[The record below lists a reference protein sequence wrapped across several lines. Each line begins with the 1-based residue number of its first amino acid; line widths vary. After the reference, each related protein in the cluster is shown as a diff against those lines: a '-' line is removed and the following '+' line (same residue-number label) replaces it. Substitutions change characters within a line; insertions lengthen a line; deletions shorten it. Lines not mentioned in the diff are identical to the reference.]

1 MMTFPPTVLMVLTIV
16 SLCSVVRIPMVI
28 VIPHFTSAF
37 ETRNIVV
44 TNGNTHFGRCISDGG
59 DRSKP
64 IATRT
69 HSYLGYPW
77 YYHHNP
83 NGFPLRS
90 STTVTTT
97 TLHEGIVI
105 RDWKEG
111 DGTQILNLLRRSLGD
126 DNTNGF
132 DPEDPLLTDCGD
144 EELLR
149 VSYDKEDGGRM
160 MVATTTSTTTTTPE
174 IPFDKEGTIV
184 GTVGLVVGTTVA
196 YLSSGASVSS
206 AVTTGA
212 MRRVCAVRSPH
223 RNLYCEINPTNIHL
237 VLNIR
242 IYTGPLRNF
251 EFLS

>member
-1 MMTFPPTVLMVLTIV
+1 
-16 SLCSVVRIPMVI
+16 MVI

-111 DGTQILNLLRRSLGD
+111 DGTQILNLLHQSLGD

-149 VSYDKEDGGRM
+149 VSYDKEDGGCM

-196 YLSSGASVSS
+196 YLSYGASVSS

-212 MRRVCAVRSPH
+212 MRRVCTVRSPH
-223 RNLYCEINPTNIHL
+223 RNLYCEINLTNIYL

-242 IYTGPLRNF
+242 IYTGPNF
-251 EFLS
+251 CHDYPTCATFHNLINQQIMHDIGYKFKYSN